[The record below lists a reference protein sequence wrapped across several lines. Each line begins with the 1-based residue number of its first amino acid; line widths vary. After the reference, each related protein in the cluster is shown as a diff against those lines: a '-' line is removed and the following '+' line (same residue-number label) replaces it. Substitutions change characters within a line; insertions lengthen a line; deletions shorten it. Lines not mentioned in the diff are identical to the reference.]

1 MKIIL
6 LSVRDD
12 ELPAIKQWQEKHPD
26 IELQTADWELH
37 PDTIDRLQGFDGV
50 IIQQRSQIGDEVYP
64 ELKRL
69 GFKQLTSRTA
79 GFDVINMPL
88 ATANNLKVSNVPAYS
103 PHSVAELAL
112 THTMRLIR
120 QLPLFDARMQEQD
133 FRWQGL
139 QAAEISSLTIGIIGA
154 GRIGSTTA
162 RIFHSLGAQVIANDT
177 KPNHELDDIL
187 TFKTKEEVLQEA
199 DVVCLHVDLNETSKN
214 LIDAQALSLMKPS
227 AYIVN
232 ECRGPVVDTDALIQA
247 LEKKQI
253 AGAALDTLTG
263 EENFFNVDLRGKEI
277 PSEQLKKLRSMDN
290 VIITPHIGFYT
301 NIAVQN
307 MVDISLDDAVSLIQ
321 GQSCDHV
328 LN

>member
-12 ELPAIKQWQEKHPD
+12 ELPAIKQWQQKHPN

-37 PDTIDRLQGFDGV
+37 PDTVDRLQGFDGV

-187 TFKTKEEVLQEA
+187 TFKIKEEVLQEA

-214 LIDAQALSLMKPS
+214 LIDAQALSIMKPS
-227 AYIVN
+227 ACIVN

-263 EENFFNVDLRGKEI
+263 EDNFFNVDLRGKEI

-321 GQSCDHV
+321 GQNCDHV

>member
-12 ELPAIKQWQEKHPD
+12 ELPAIKQWQQKHPN

-37 PDTIDRLQGFDGV
+37 PDTVNRLQGFDGV

>member
-37 PDTIDRLQGFDGV
+37 PDTVDRLQGFDGV

-162 RIFHSLGAQVIANDT
+162 RIFHSLEAKIIANDT

>member
-12 ELPAIKQWQEKHPD
+12 ELPAIKQWQQKHPD

-37 PDTIDRLQGFDGV
+37 PDTVDRLEGFDGV

-139 QAAEISSLTIGIIGA
+139 QAA
-154 GRIGSTTA
+154 
-162 RIFHSLGAQVIANDT
+162 
-177 KPNHELDDIL
+177 
-187 TFKTKEEVLQEA
+187 
-199 DVVCLHVDLNETSKN
+199 
-214 LIDAQALSLMKPS
+214 
-227 AYIVN
+227 
-232 ECRGPVVDTDALIQA
+232 
-247 LEKKQI
+247 
-253 AGAALDTLTG
+253 
-263 EENFFNVDLRGKEI
+263 
-277 PSEQLKKLRSMDN
+277 
-290 VIITPHIGFYT
+290 
-301 NIAVQN
+301 
-307 MVDISLDDAVSLIQ
+307 
-321 GQSCDHV
+321 
-328 LN
+328 

>member
-12 ELPAIKQWQEKHPD
+12 ELPAIKQWQQKHPD

-37 PDTIDRLQGFDGV
+37 PDTVDRLQGFDGV

-162 RIFHSLGAQVIANDT
+162 RIFHSLGAKIIANDT

-214 LIDAQALSLMKPS
+214 LIDAQALSLMKPI

>member
-12 ELPAIKQWQEKHPD
+12 ELPAIKQWQQKHPD

-37 PDTIDRLQGFDGV
+37 PDTVDRLQGFDGV

-162 RIFHSLGAQVIANDT
+162 RIFHSLGAKIIANDT

>member
-12 ELPAIKQWQEKHPD
+12 ELPAIKQWQDKHPD

-37 PDTIDRLQGFDGV
+37 PDTVDRLQGFDGV

-199 DVVCLHVDLNETSKN
+199 DVICLHVDLNETSKN

>member
-37 PDTIDRLQGFDGV
+37 PDTVDRLQGFDGV

-162 RIFHSLGAQVIANDT
+162 RIFHSLGAKIIANDT

-307 MVDISLDDAVSLIQ
+307 MVNISLDDAVSLIQ

>member
-37 PDTIDRLQGFDGV
+37 PDTVDRLQGFDGV

>member
-12 ELPAIKQWQEKHPD
+12 ELPAIKQWQQKHPD

-37 PDTIDRLQGFDGV
+37 PDTVDRLQGFDGV

-214 LIDAQALSLMKPS
+214 LIDAQALSLMNPS

>member
-12 ELPAIKQWQEKHPD
+12 ELPAIKQWQQKHPD

-37 PDTIDRLQGFDGV
+37 PDTVDRLQGFDGV

>member
-12 ELPAIKQWQEKHPD
+12 ELPAINQWQEKHPD

-37 PDTIDRLQGFDGV
+37 PDTVDRLQGFDGV
-50 IIQQRSQIGDEVYP
+50 IIQQRSQIGDEVYQ

>member
-12 ELPAIKQWQEKHPD
+12 ELPAIKQWQQKHPD

-37 PDTIDRLQGFDGV
+37 PDTVDRLQGFDGV
-50 IIQQRSQIGDEVYP
+50 IIQQRSQIGNEVYP

>member
-12 ELPAIKQWQEKHPD
+12 ELPAINQWQEKHPD
-26 IELQTADWELH
+26 IELQTSDWELH
-37 PDTIDRLQGFDGV
+37 PDTVDRLQGFDGV

-162 RIFHSLGAQVIANDT
+162 RIFHSLGAKIIANDT

>member
-12 ELPAIKQWQEKHPD
+12 ELPAIKQWQQKHPN

-37 PDTIDRLQGFDGV
+37 PDTVDRLQGFDGV

-120 QLPLFDARMQEQD
+120 QLTLFDARMQEQD

-162 RIFHSLGAQVIANDT
+162 RIFHSLGAHVIANDT
-177 KPNHELDDIL
+177 KPDHKLDDIL
-187 TFKTKEEVLQEA
+187 TFKTKEEVLQTA

-214 LIDAQALSLMKPS
+214 LIDAQALSLMKPN

-263 EENFFNVDLRGKEI
+263 EENFFNIDLRGKDI
-277 PSEQLKKLRSMDN
+277 PSEQLKKLRSMNN

-321 GQSCDHV
+321 GQNCDHV

>member
-37 PDTIDRLQGFDGV
+37 PDTVDRLQGFDGV

-64 ELKRL
+64 ELKRF

-120 QLPLFDARMQEQD
+120 QLPLFDERMQEQD